1 MARNDPRDTGGMI
14 IGRRPGT
21 APIRYRAAPGEGTT
35 PAQRRRDEVFAALIL
50 GVEFLLAVSL
60 WVPQPLAWLWVGSH
74 VYWEVD
80 SIEIGILTAFGG
92 MMLTLFL
99 SLAVLKRLDF
109 LWRLVRRSAGHE
121 QGEGVL
127 ERIFVVSAVIAVV
140 LLVVWIVFIQGP
152 TSNILPDRAV

>member
-1 MARNDPRDTGGMI
+1 MARNDPRDTGGMF

-21 APIRYRAAPGEGTT
+21 APVRYRMAPGEGTT
-35 PAQRRRDEVFAALIL
+35 PAQRRRDELFAGVIL
-50 GVEFLLAVSL
+50 AAELLLGSSL
-60 WVPQPLAWLWVGSH
+60 WVPQPLGWLWVGSH

-80 SIEIGILTAFGG
+80 SIEIGILTAFAG

-109 LWRLVRRSAGHE
+109 VWRLVRRSAGHD
-121 QGEGVL
+121 QREGVL

-140 LLVVWIVFIQGP
+140 LLFVWIVFIQGP
-152 TSNILPDRAV
+152 TSNIIPDRGI